1 MPSRHRALDSA
12 FEGET
17 IVKLAS
23 RIGRLGTETA
33 FEVLVRARA
42 LEAQGR
48 DVIHLEIG
56 EPDFGTPPNVRQA
69 GIEAIEGGWTHYGP
83 AAGQPDLRQA
93 IADYINRSRGTS
105 YGPANVVVT
114 PGGKPIMFF
123 LTLAMLEEGDAAIYP
138 DPGFPIYR
146 SMIDFVGATA
156 VPLPIREEND
166 FRLDVGEL
174 ESLITPRTRFLIINS
189 PANPTSGVLTRND
202 MEAIA
207 QLAVA
212 HDLFVLADEIYSE
225 IIYDGEHHSIAVF
238 PGMRERT
245 AILDGF
251 SKTYAMTGWR
261 LGYGVMPEELAEHVT
276 RLMVNSVSCTAS
288 MVQRAG
294 VEALTGPQDDV
305 GQMIDAFRRRRDLM
319 VEGLNR
325 IPGITCRLPA
335 GAFYVFPNI
344 AGTGM
349 RSKEFADRLLDE
361 FGVAAL
367 SGTSFGDYGE
377 GYLRLSYANSEEN
390 LRKALERIEA
400 AARKLVPA

>member
-1 MPSRHRALDSA
+1 MR
-12 FEGET
+12 
-17 IVKLAS
+17 LAT
-23 RIGRLGTETA
+23 RMQRLGTETA

-56 EPDFGTPPNVRQA
+56 EPDFDTPANVSEA
-69 GIEAIEGGWTHYGP
+69 GVVAIRDGWTHYGP
-83 AAGQPDLRQA
+83 AAGQPDLRQT

-123 LTLAMLEEGDAAIYP
+123 LILALLEEGDDAIFP

-146 SMIDFVGATA
+146 SMIDFVGARA
-156 VPLPIREEND
+156 IPLPIREELD
-166 FRLDVGEL
+166 FRLDVDEL
-174 ESLITPRTRFLIINS
+174 AALITPQTKFLIINS
-189 PANPTSGVLTRND
+189 PANPTGGVLTRED
-202 MEAIA
+202 LEAIA
-207 QLAVA
+207 ALAVK

-225 IIYDGEHHSIAVF
+225 IIYDGDHYSIATF
-238 PGMRERT
+238 PGLPERT

-261 LGYGVMPEELAEHVT
+261 LGYGVMPQDLAEQVS

-288 MVQRAG
+288 LVQRAG
-294 VEALTGPQDDV
+294 IEALTGPQETVRDMV
-305 GQMIDAFRRRRDLM
+305 SAFRGRRDLM
-319 VEGLNR
+319 VEGLSS
-325 IPGITCRLPA
+325 IPGISCREPA

-344 AGTGM
+344 TGTGM
-349 RSKEFADRLLDE
+349 SSKEFADRLLDD

-367 SGTSFGDYGE
+367 SGTSFGEHGE

-390 LRKALERIEA
+390 LAKALQRIDA
-400 AARKLVPA
+400 AARQLVAV